1 MQYLH
6 PPLPDLR
13 DTLRFTIH
21 HVVSPPQCP
30 FSAPVA
36 GAKTPE
42 RPVTEKSGQ
51 NRDAETGNSG
61 KGIVRL
67 YA

>member
-1 MQYLH
+1 MRAAPFQ
-6 PPLPDLR
+6 R

-21 HVVSPPQCP
+21 HVVSPPKRP
-30 FSAPVA
+30 FSAPPA

-42 RPVTEKSGQ
+42 RPATEKSGQ
-51 NRDAETGNSG
+51 NRDAETGNLG